1 MTITK
6 KYIINIIT
14 LIVALQLLNL
24 SIYAQ
29 DFKPLLINQ
38 ETTETN
44 ISETITE
51 FISEV
56 ILGYTNSF
64 PEQSQHHKD
73 LHFHKHISFKAIA
86 PLAPSVIFEITYP
99 VSNRRTSL
107 QEHFSSLF
115 NQEINPPPP
124 KNLKLK
130 ANPFVF
136 NIS

>member
-1 MTITK
+1 MNTTQKYITK
-6 KYIINIIT
+6 LIT

-29 DFKPLLINQ
+29 DFKPFFVNQ
-38 ETTETN
+38 ETTEPN

-64 PEQSQHHKD
+64 PEQSQHRKD

-86 PLAPSVIFEITYP
+86 PLAPSVILEITYP
-99 VSNRRTSL
+99 IANRRTSL

-124 KNLKLK
+124 KNFK
-130 ANPFVF
+130 
-136 NIS
+136 

>member
-1 MTITK
+1 MITTK
-6 KYIINIIT
+6 NYIFRFIT

-29 DFKPLLINQ
+29 DFKPLLLNQ

-86 PLAPSVIFEITYP
+86 PLAPSVILEITYP
-99 VSNRRTSL
+99 ISNRRTSL

-124 KNLKLK
+124 KNFKLK
-130 ANPFVF
+130 ASLFVF

>member
-1 MTITK
+1 MNTPR
-6 KYIINIIT
+6 KYIVQIVT
-14 LIVALQLLNL
+14 LIVALQLFNL

-29 DFKPLLINQ
+29 DFKPLFVNE
-38 ETTETN
+38 ETSELN

-51 FISEV
+51 FVLEGL
-56 ILGYTNSF
+56 LGHTNSF
-64 PEQSQHHKD
+64 PKQTQHHKD